1 MGPRFI
7 NIDRQTPMLLP
18 VDLQEWVGPDHLARF
33 IVDAVETLELSSARV
48 NHRGTGNA
56 QFPPSLMISLLIYS
70 YATGTFSSRQIER
83 ASREDLPT
91 RFICAN
97 THPDHDT
104 ICTFRRENKTLFE
117 QIFRQVLQMAQT
129 MKMLKLGQITIA
141 HDGTK
146 IQANASKHSAVS
158 YGRAGDMMAQL
169 DLEIKQLLAKA
180 EDADST
186 PLEEGLSIPEE
197 IVRRQE
203 RKAQLQKAREEIEK
217 RAQERAQGQQ
227 AEYENKLAERQ
238 GKRERGQ
245 KVGGSEPK
253 APSSTPESKDQYNF
267 TDPESRI
274 MKAGNAQHFEQAYNA
289 QASVEVDSRLIV
301 GQSLT
306 QQANDKQQ
314 LVPAV
319 ETARQMAGPIS
330 AVLVDSGYYS
340 QQAVEKIEREEENQ
354 AVGTKVYAAVEK
366 TAHHLS
372 VEDLEKKE
380 APPVPG
386 EQAGIKEVMQYRL
399 KTKEGKAL
407 YNLRKETVEP
417 VFGIIKETMG
427 FRRFSM
433 RGQAKAALEWTLV
446 TLSYNLRRMHCV
458 QKEGADGVGALKK
471 AKRTQKRGSVAVKK
485 LGRLGRELLI
495 HCAERLEARWRALE
509 RRASVWK
516 GRMPR
521 QWHPAGGRI
530 ECYSRPRSLISIL
543 VKQHPV
549 SSPTGC

>member
-1 MGPRFI
+1 
-7 NIDRQTPMLLP
+7 MLLP
-18 VDLQEWVGPDHLARF
+18 VDLQEWVGEDHLARF

-48 NHRGTGNA
+48 NHRGTGHA
-56 QFPPSLMISLLIYS
+56 QFPPSTMISLLIYS
-70 YATGTFSSRQIER
+70 YATGIFSSRQIER

-117 QIFRQVLQMAQT
+117 QIFRQVLQMAQRL
-129 MKMLKLGQITIA
+129 KMLKLGQITIA

-158 YGRAGDMMAQL
+158 YERAGEMIAEL
-169 DLEIKQLLAKA
+169 ELEIKQLLAKA
-180 EDADST
+180 EQADRT
-186 PLEEGLSIPEE
+186 PLEEGLSIPQE

-203 RKAQLQKAREEIEK
+203 RKARLQKAREEIEE
-217 RAQERAQGQQ
+217 RARERAQGQQ
-227 AEYENKLAERQ
+227 ADYENKLAQRQ
-238 GKRERGQ
+238 AKREQGR

-253 APSSTPESKDQYNF
+253 PPSSTPEPKDQYNF

-289 QASVEVDSRLIV
+289 QASVDVESRLIV
-301 GQSLT
+301 GQGLT

-340 QQAVEKIEREEENQ
+340 QQAVEKVERDQKNQ
-354 AVGTKVYAAVEK
+354 AVGTTVYAAVEK
-366 TAHHLS
+366 TAHHRS

-380 APPVPG
+380 EPAVPG
-386 EQAGIKEVMQYRL
+386 EQAGIKELMQYRL
-399 KTKEGKAL
+399 KTKAGKAL

-417 VFGIIKETMG
+417 VFGIIKETIG

-446 TLSYNLRRMHCV
+446 TLSYNLRRMHGV
-458 QKEGADGVGALKK
+458 QKGRGDAVELLKHAAPNSEKGLSGGSKALAAWRRTVDQLRKTLGSWVMDPGGKILAKVDGVVQIAVLPLL
-471 AKRTQKRGSVAVKK
+471 QKLNIIPAPAVS
-485 LGRLGRELLI
+485 
-495 HCAERLEARWRALE
+495 A
-509 RRASVWK
+509 
-516 GRMPR
+516 
-521 QWHPAGGRI
+521 
-530 ECYSRPRSLISIL
+530 
-543 VKQHPV
+543 
-549 SSPTGC
+549 